1 MIIVTSLK
9 DHLDVCE
16 TTQPSHLISVI
27 DPGFEPPTPKGILNH
42 LCLGFDDIIKI
53 SQNNLIHRN
62 ENLLEKNTFTNQILP
77 NNEHIGKIVNFVES
91 WDMSKP
97 IVIHCWSGVSRSMA
111 VATFII
117 CKINPSNI
125 DQNIKYI
132 RSLAPH
138 ANPNKLMLSL
148 FEKELGID
156 GKIIESYKKY
166 PYTKK
171 YDCST
176 NFAPITI
183 FNINEISLT
192 S

>member
-42 LCLGFDDIIKI
+42 LSLGFDDIIKI

-97 IVIHCWSGVSRSMA
+97 IVIHCWCGVSRSMA

-132 RSLAPH
+132 
-138 ANPNKLMLSL
+138 KLPRNL
-148 FEKELGID
+148 
-156 GKIIESYKKY
+156 KY
-166 PYTKK
+166 T
-171 YDCST
+171 DRISM
-176 NFAPITI
+176 
-183 FNINEISLT
+183 NINIETRLPFLDINVAKYCFNLSKYLVT
-192 S
+192 GLKASF